1 MNYCACIGRL
11 EAVVGDQIAGRRQ
24 SEGIMRIWLESDAV
38 ALAVLVLGIAAI
50 ELLAFN
56 I

>member
-1 MNYCACIGRL
+1 
-11 EAVVGDQIAGRRQ
+11 
-24 SEGIMRIWLESDAV
+24 MRIWLEYDQV
-38 ALAVLVLGIAAI
+38 ALAVLVLGIAAV

>member
-1 MNYCACIGRL
+1 
-11 EAVVGDQIAGRRQ
+11 
-24 SEGIMRIWLESDAV
+24 MRVWLEHDPV

-50 ELLAFN
+50 ELLAFS